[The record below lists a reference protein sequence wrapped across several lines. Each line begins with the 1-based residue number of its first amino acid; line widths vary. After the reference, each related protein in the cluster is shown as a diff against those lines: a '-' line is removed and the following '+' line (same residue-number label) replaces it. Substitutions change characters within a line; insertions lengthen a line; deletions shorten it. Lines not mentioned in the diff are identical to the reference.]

1 MWISKKKY
9 MKLEKKIA
17 NLEYKTQNQR
27 LAKTVISE
35 INNITKKDKNS
46 PLLM

>member
-1 MWISKKKY
+1 MWISKKRY
-9 MKLEKKIA
+9 IKLEKRIA
-17 NLEYKTQNQR
+17 NLERKVQNQR

-35 INNITKKDKNS
+35 INDITKRDKKS